1 MKRKK
6 KTAAAPAR
14 EQEKLDKWHLL
25 GTKAMDRWGWFAPS
39 TKKQQYEMVSV
50 AVYWMFQLPKK
61 ILNIFPILFEILRYI
76 QALCIFFF
84 FLAELW
90 PSARTPTS
98 YPKNKDVTR
107 NDQSCFFHPWKLFCD
122 LMDKLVKEELVQKG
136 TIFLS

>member
-50 AVYWMFQLPKK
+50 AVYWMFQLSQKK
-61 ILNIFPILFEILRYI
+61 NTQYTSNLLCIMDISLEILR
-76 QALCIFFF
+76 
-84 FLAELW
+84 
-90 PSARTPTS
+90 
-98 YPKNKDVTR
+98 
-107 NDQSCFFHPWKLFCD
+107 
-122 LMDKLVKEELVQKG
+122 
-136 TIFLS
+136 